1 MGVFKINGTSVLDCC
16 EVVNT
21 GDNRKKSAFFNSGKV
36 SVTGLSD
43 SSKTLANAPA
53 SSYANWGLYNMV
65 GSKLKVNGTADT
77 VAKKGTRPHL
87 VYGSNPTDIGW
98 VENYQTDADRSLTLA
113 YDKST
118 NSIKCTHNS
127 TFAAGW
133 YNGCC
138 KGGAVLENTS
148 VLVIA
153 LSGGGGGG
161 GGSGVGA
168 GGGGGGGAGTVTAV
182 LDFNAMTNNKCTIT
196 LGHAGNYGSSTSTV
210 GNSGSAGTASYITI
224 GSTKV
229 VTCAAGGG
237 GQNGKAGGGGS
248 GGAVTL
254 HANHTL
260 GFHAYITC
268 SGGKGGGR
276 GAGANTSASAVSTP
290 DGSYTCRTQ
299 TGGSKGGGNNGGS
312 GGGAGGAGV
321 RNAYG
326 SAGADQAYPS
336 GGNGAYDNSN
346 NAVAGINGG
355 GGGGAGGTPILTGRA
370 GNRGSGGLLEVY
382 Y

>member
-1 MGVFKINGTSVLDCC
+1 MGVFKINGTSVLECA

-21 GDNRKKSAFFNSGKV
+21 GDNRSKSTFFSNSKV
-36 SVTGLSD
+36 QVTGLSD
-43 SSKTLANAPA
+43 SSKTLANAP
-53 SSYANWGLYNMV
+53 SGSWSNWALYNIV

-77 VAKKGTRPHL
+77 VAKRGTRPHV
-87 VYGSNPTDIGW
+87 VYTNWPSDIGW
-98 VENYQTDADRSLTLA
+98 VENYQTDADRSLTLT
-113 YDKST
+113 YNKST
-118 NSIKCTHNS
+118 NTITCTHNS

-133 YNGCC
+133 NTDCLENG
-138 KGGAVLENTS
+138 GTIPNTS
-148 VLVIA
+148 VIVVT

-168 GGGGGGGAGTVTAV
+168 GGGGGGGGGTVTAI
-182 LDFNAMTNNKCTIT
+182 LDFNAMPGNSCKIT
-196 LGHAGNYGSSTSTV
+196 VGHAGQYGSSTSTT
-210 GNSGSAGTASYITI
+210 GYGGSAGTASYITI
-224 GSTKV
+224 NGTTM

-237 GQNGKAGGGGS
+237 GQKGKDGGGGGGGS
-248 GGAVTL
+248 VTV
-254 HANHTL
+254 HSNHSN

-268 SGGKGGGR
+268 SGGNGGGR

-299 TGGSKGGGNNGGS
+299 TGGAKGGGNNGGS

-326 SAGADQAYPS
+326 TAGPDQMYTS
-336 GGNGAYDNSN
+336 GGQGAYDNSS

-355 GGGGAGGTPILTGRA
+355 GGGGAGGTPILTGRPGA
-370 GNRGSGGLLEVY
+370 RGSGGLLEVY